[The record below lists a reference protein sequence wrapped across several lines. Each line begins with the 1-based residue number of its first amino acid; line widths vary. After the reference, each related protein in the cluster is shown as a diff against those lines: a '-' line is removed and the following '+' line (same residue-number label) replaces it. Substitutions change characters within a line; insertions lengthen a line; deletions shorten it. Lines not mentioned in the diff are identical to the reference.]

1 MTRFELIGMANYSLV
16 MMKMT
21 RIVVSAKVMVNKNK

>member
-1 MTRFELIGMANYSLV
+1 MTRFELIGMANYYLV

-21 RIVVSAKVMVNKNK
+21 RIVVSAKGIVNKNK